1 LIIDSLLVTHYSKL
15 NDGILKD
22 RNRVQTRGRTI
33 LEGIE
38 IARKAVEA
46 ASEKQ
51 ASDIV
56 LLDVSKICTF
66 ADYFVICSGDSAR
79 QLSAIGD
86 EVEHI
91 LRDLGEHVI
100 HHEGTASSGWLLYD
114 YTDVLV
120 HIFGPDER
128 KFYQLEELWNQATPV
143 IRIQ

>member
-1 LIIDSLLVTHYSKL
+1 LHY
-15 NDGILKD
+15 GVILKD
-22 RNRVQTRGRTI
+22 RDRVRTRGRTI

-86 EVEHI
+86 EVEHT
-91 LRDLGEHVI
+91 LRDLGERPI
-100 HHEGTASSGWLLYD
+100 HHEGTASSGWMLYD
-114 YTDVLV
+114 YADVLV

-128 KFYQLEELWNQATPV
+128 KFYQLDELWNQATPV
-143 IRIQ
+143 VRIQ

>member
-1 LIIDSLLVTHYSKL
+1 MHY
-15 NDGILKD
+15 GVILKD
-22 RNRVQTRGRTI
+22 RDRVRTRGRTI

-86 EVEHI
+86 EVEHT
-91 LRDLGEHVI
+91 LRDLGERPI
-100 HHEGTASSGWLLYD
+100 HHEGTASSGWMLYD
-114 YTDVLV
+114 YADVLV

-128 KFYQLEELWNQATPV
+128 KFYQLDELWNQATPV

>member
-1 LIIDSLLVTHYSKL
+1 MHY
-15 NDGILKD
+15 GVILKD
-22 RNRVQTRGRTI
+22 RDRVRTRGRTI

-86 EVEHI
+86 EVEHT
-91 LRDLGEHVI
+91 LRDLGERPI
-100 HHEGTASSGWLLYD
+100 HHEGTASSGWMLYD
-114 YTDVLV
+114 YADVLV

-128 KFYQLEELWNQATPV
+128 KFYQLDELWNQATPV
-143 IRIQ
+143 VRIQ

>member
-1 LIIDSLLVTHYSKL
+1 LHY
-15 NDGILKD
+15 GVILKD
-22 RNRVQTRGRTI
+22 RNRVRTRGRTI

-86 EVEHI
+86 EVEHT
-91 LRDLGEHVI
+91 LRDLGERPI
-100 HHEGTASSGWLLYD
+100 HHEGTASSGWMLYD
-114 YTDVLV
+114 YADVLV

-128 KFYQLEELWNQATPV
+128 KFYQLDELWNQATPV
-143 IRIQ
+143 VRIQ

>member
-1 LIIDSLLVTHYSKL
+1 LHY
-15 NDGILKD
+15 GVILKD
-22 RNRVQTRGRTI
+22 RDRVRTRGRTI

-86 EVEHI
+86 EVEHT
-91 LRDLGEHVI
+91 LRDLGERPI
-100 HHEGTASSGWLLYD
+100 HHEGTASSGWMLYD
-114 YTDVLV
+114 YADVLV

-128 KFYQLEELWNQATPV
+128 KFYQLDELWNQATPV